1 MTGGY
6 PIGHFVGVLCDWTT
20 YDAQIVKSLDLGLQV
35 QNYAYGEVL
44 QILQASEVIGA
55 GILFYWWEPSGVAAR
70 EVGRTQPGV
79 ALGGSQCIPSTSVQL
94 SRGGRYSR
102 LSLPPSND
110 VCEAARDPVAARCAG
125 NVSSGARRFL

>member
-1 MTGGY
+1 MPASSLPSPLFPGAFITDTHVTGGY

-70 EVGRTQPGV
+70 RLAAHSQASPLV
-79 ALGGSQCIPSTSVQL
+79 ARCIPSTSVQL

-102 LSLPPSND
+102 L
-110 VCEAARDPVAARCAG
+110 AAA
-125 NVSSGARRFL
+125 FQ